1 MKYYVYAGYYENFIS
16 GHKLPKP
23 YTLRDEFKTFDE
35 ALDYVWEN
43 WEDDDI
49 FFTEDVIDDA
59 IDNGVI
65 DDENWKDYLMEES
78 KKSVRK
84 SINESINA
92 NSILSKVETI
102 VGKTKI
108 KHPKAEIIELDGT
121 KYIYYSYFDRGF
133 DDDGLDRVWDK
144 CSDLKGVVDVGFG
157 YGYGLENTKY
167 ENSLLIELDDDV
179 IVESKKS
186 ARKSMKEFNE
196 DINNTAYFDRVA
208 GELHSW
214 YVCYVEDYERK
225 YEYGF
230 KNEKECINWI
240 KKNGFDLDPSMIE
253 SKKSAR
259 KSMKEYNYDSHNKSW
274 VSDSVEKVYTNGLEY
289 KNDWCTLSLYEDEYE
304 NLVNYLLDEK
314 GFILEKKYTKKLG
327 YDIFINEKLDLYVV
341 IMNETTY
348 GFFDEKHFII
358 RFGDELGIETP
369 IEVAEKTLKGILF
382 ETFDLTKND
391 VDLIKSNVD
400 YIILKTK
407 EPIDKKLLDNVLND
421 ELSKYH
427 YPISVE
433 VEEGKDESI
442 CIIWVS

>member
-1 MKYYVYAGYYENFIS
+1 MNA
-16 GHKLPKP
+16 
-23 YTLRDEFKTFDE
+23 
-35 ALDYVWEN
+35 
-43 WEDDDI
+43 
-49 FFTEDVIDDA
+49 
-59 IDNGVI
+59 
-65 DDENWKDYLMEES
+65 
-78 KKSVRK
+78 K
-84 SINESINA
+84 SIKESINA

-186 ARKSMKEFNE
+186 TRKSIKEAKVMSYDEFKKIVKKEFTKDE
-196 DINNTAYFDRVA
+196 IEGFGKTNNGYGVYVIAY
-208 GELHSW
+208 GEKEIEIMCDDL
-214 YVCYVEDYERK
+214 RQ
-225 YEYGF
+225 YGF
-230 KNEKECINWI
+230 ECKWWHSS
-240 KKNGFDLDPSMIE
+240 DPEDDEPIYFIEAIPIMNE

-259 KSMKEYNYDSHNKSW
+259 KSIKEYNYDSHNKSW

-289 KNDWCTLSLYEDEYE
+289 KNDWCTLSLYKDEYE

-327 YDIFINEKLDLYVV
+327 YDVFINEKLDLYVV
-341 IMNETTY
+341 IINETTY

-369 IEVAEKTLKGILF
+369 SEFVEKTLKGVLF
-382 ETFDLTKND
+382 ETFNLTKND
-391 VDLIKSNVD
+391 VDLIKSTD
-400 YIILKTK
+400 DFIILKTK
-407 EPIDKKLLDNVLND
+407 ESIDKKLLDNVLND